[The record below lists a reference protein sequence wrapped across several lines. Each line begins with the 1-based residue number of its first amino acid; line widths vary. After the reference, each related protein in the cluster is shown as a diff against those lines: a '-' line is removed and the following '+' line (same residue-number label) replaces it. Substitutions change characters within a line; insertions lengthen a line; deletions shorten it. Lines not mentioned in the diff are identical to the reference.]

1 MNEMETYKGY
11 KQLKD
16 ITVKALILAGAE
28 DKDTEELLNGTCITL
43 GTVKQSYSLNFA
55 IPLNVA
61 ITYAS
66 SCNSNLLGLL
76 VGQGFVEVV
85 EKRLIDIDQ
94 ILRTGGIQKRGS
106 GNLAS
111 KSAYLSKT
119 FSWSIEIDDEGVQC
133 LVPKR
138 K

>member
-85 EKRLIDIDQ
+85 EERKIDIDQ
-94 ILRTGGIQKRGS
+94 ILRME
-106 GNLAS
+106 
-111 KSAYLSKT
+111 AYRNGDL
-119 FSWSIEIDDEGVQC
+119 EI
-133 LVPKR
+133 
-138 K
+138 